1 MGGSLASLMI
11 GFFAIMEPSFRGRQR
26 LGEKRVRLHPMWLF
40 LFVVLPTAVGIG
52 SVTLVYLAQT
62 IAKRNRGRCYDDV
75 HQIPANRVGLILGCA
90 RELNS
95 GRPNLYFEYRI
106 DAAAALFRAGKVE
119 RLLASGASHRADE
132 DEAADMKQALIEAG
146 VPGDRVVC
154 DHHGFRTIDSVL
166 RARRIYGQDR
176 LTIIS
181 QAFHNHRAIYVAEHC
196 GIEAIGF
203 NAVDVPYP
211 GGRKVRLREF
221 FARLCV
227 VIDIHINKT
236 QPKVL
241 GDRVAL

>member
-40 LFVVLPTAVGIG
+40 LFFVLPTAVGIG

-132 DEAADMKQALIEAG
+132 DEAAH
-146 VPGDRVVC
+146 R
-154 DHHGFRTIDSVL
+154 
-166 RARRIYGQDR
+166 RRIDAEAQRDV
-176 LTIIS
+176 
-181 QAFHNHRAIYVAEHC
+181 VAEIRQHQPRHC
-196 GIEAIGF
+196 NGAG
-203 NAVDVPYP
+203 P
-211 GGRKVRLREF
+211 GRGGPGR
-221 FARLCV
+221 AGAADGP
-227 VIDIHINKT
+227 DIHHIVRCRRFDHRLLPTRLKPQT
-236 QPKVL
+236 RMGL
-241 GDRVAL
+241 RT